1 MAHLKST
8 LIFIANNTFYMKHWF
23 FICLLLP
30 AAIKA
35 QDCNLKKDQDLLTN
49 KPKLSTGFIE
59 LDNAI
64 LNIEVSGKDID
75 FFFVIK
81 NKAANCFNDESEVL
95 VTYEG
100 GKLKNEYRNSTGY
113 TNCEGVFHLV
123 FRNSAT
129 YTPSGLQ
136 KLIAKKAISFLFT
149 ASNGKTTLVALND
162 AQQKLIVQ
170 LATCIA
176 KDAKT
181 VL

>member
-1 MAHLKST
+1 MAHLKPT

-149 ASNGKTTLVALND
+149 ASNSKTTLVALND